1 MRRGLPALAALFL
14 LAHLAALP
22 PALDDID
29 AINFALGV
37 RDFDVAQH
45 QPHPPGYPLFI
56 ALGKLS
62 TPLLRA
68 AGVASPEVR
77 GLAVWSALAGTGLL
91 LLVFTLWRTLDP
103 HPLRPALAAVIAAAS
118 PLFWF
123 TSLRP
128 LSDVSGLCV
137 AVAALVFIARAL
149 PAGSS
154 PAREPPTRALLAGGF
169 LAGLAIGFRSQTVVL
184 TAPLLATVLLVP
196 WLGIPMRVRLG
207 SLAAAG
213 AGVAAWAIPLVVA
226 SGGLSNYLNS
236 LGSQAGEDFSGVV
249 MLWTNRTPKV
259 AALALLNTFVL
270 PWDHAFLAGVVLALA
285 ATGLFVLLLT
295 SADGRP
301 VLMGDGWRRAA
312 LLAVMFGPYA
322 IFHLLFQ
329 ETVTVRY
336 ALPLVLP
343 IAYLVAVSL
352 TETRPVLSLVVGSAL
367 VASMLWLAVP
377 AGSAYGR
384 IPSPIF
390 RVLDA
395 MSGSPNP
402 AAIVGMHRRV
412 WTESRR
418 ARKWRGEPPGE
429 LLPAPRDYE
438 WLELTRAWR
447 ARDVPVT
454 WFVADPRRTDLALID
469 PGSRQLVSYRW
480 PFRQRS
486 YAGGA
491 RPDAVDLV
499 TIGKP
504 GWFLEQGWALTPEVA
519 GVTGRD
525 GGGPH
530 KRPSVG
536 WVRSR
541 TGEGVM
547 MIGGRHLGGAADPP
561 VRVHVALEGRP
572 ILSFAVTPG
581 YFLRFEPLA
590 PGMLAASA
598 PFAKLTV
605 TADTESGGAVPPVAI
620 EQFDLQAPDVL
631 ELGFDDGWL
640 EPEYNPQTGRSWRW
654 MTERA
659 VLAVRGGT
667 RDVTLRI
674 AGESTRRYFPRA
686 SRLTVSVAGETVSVL
701 EPSSDFVSDVQVPR
715 ALLVKASG
723 RIVLTSDQMFV
734 PGDREGTADRRHLAV
749 RIYSVATSQN

>member
-1 MRRGLPALAALFL
+1 M
-14 LAHLAALP
+14 
-22 PALDDID
+22 
-29 AINFALGV
+29 
-37 RDFDVAQH
+37 
-45 QPHPPGYPLFI
+45 
-56 ALGKLS
+56 
-62 TPLLRA
+62 
-68 AGVASPEVR
+68 
-77 GLAVWSALAGTGLL
+77 
-91 LLVFTLWRTLDP
+91 
-103 HPLRPALAAVIAAAS
+103 
-118 PLFWF
+118 
-123 TSLRP
+123 
-128 LSDVSGLCV
+128 
-137 AVAALVFIARAL
+137 
-149 PAGSS
+149 
-154 PAREPPTRALLAGGF
+154 
-169 LAGLAIGFRSQTVVL
+169 
-184 TAPLLATVLLVP
+184 
-196 WLGIPMRVRLG
+196 
-207 SLAAAG
+207 
-213 AGVAAWAIPLVVA
+213 
-226 SGGLSNYLNS
+226 
-236 LGSQAGEDFSGVV
+236 
-249 MLWTNRTPKV
+249 
-259 AALALLNTFVL
+259 
-270 PWDHAFLAGVVLALA
+270 
-285 ATGLFVLLLT
+285 LLLT
-295 SADGRP
+295 TADGRP

-390 RVLDA
+390 RALDA

-418 ARKWRGEPPGE
+418 ARKWRGEPPGQ

-486 YAGGA
+486 YVGGA
-491 RPDAVDLV
+491 RPDEVDLV

-541 TGEGVM
+541 TG
-547 MIGGRHLGGAADPP
+547 
-561 VRVHVALEGRP
+561 
-572 ILSFAVTPG
+572 
-581 YFLRFEPLA
+581 
-590 PGMLAASA
+590 
-598 PFAKLTV
+598 
-605 TADTESGGAVPPVAI
+605 
-620 EQFDLQAPDVL
+620 
-631 ELGFDDGWL
+631 
-640 EPEYNPQTGRSWRW
+640 
-654 MTERA
+654 
-659 VLAVRGGT
+659 
-667 RDVTLRI
+667 
-674 AGESTRRYFPRA
+674 
-686 SRLTVSVAGETVSVL
+686 
-701 EPSSDFVSDVQVPR
+701 
-715 ALLVKASG
+715 
-723 RIVLTSDQMFV
+723 
-734 PGDREGTADRRHLAV
+734 
-749 RIYSVATSQN
+749 

>member
-1 MRRGLPALAALFL
+1 
-14 LAHLAALP
+14 
-22 PALDDID
+22 
-29 AINFALGV
+29 
-37 RDFDVAQH
+37 
-45 QPHPPGYPLFI
+45 
-56 ALGKLS
+56 
-62 TPLLRA
+62 
-68 AGVASPEVR
+68 
-77 GLAVWSALAGTGLL
+77 
-91 LLVFTLWRTLDP
+91 
-103 HPLRPALAAVIAAAS
+103 
-118 PLFWF
+118 
-123 TSLRP
+123 
-128 LSDVSGLCV
+128 
-137 AVAALVFIARAL
+137 
-149 PAGSS
+149 
-154 PAREPPTRALLAGGF
+154 
-169 LAGLAIGFRSQTVVL
+169 
-184 TAPLLATVLLVP
+184 
-196 WLGIPMRVRLG
+196 MRVRLG
-207 SLAAAG
+207 SLAAAA
-213 AGVAAWAIPLVVA
+213 AGVAAWAIPLVIS

-285 ATGLFVLLLT
+285 AAGLFVLLLT
-295 SADGRP
+295 TADGRP

-480 PFRQRS
+480 PFRQRT
-486 YAGGA
+486 YVGGA
-491 RPDAVDLV
+491 RPDEVDLV

-590 PGMLAASA
+590 AGMLAASA

-605 TADTESGGAVPPVAI
+605 TADTESGGAVPAVAI

-701 EPSSDFVSDVQVPR
+701 EPSQRFRLRRPGAARSSRQSERSDRLDIRSDVR
-715 ALLVKASG
+715 SGGSG
-723 RIVLTSDQMFV
+723 RHCGPSPPRRSDILRRDIAKLI
-734 PGDREGTADRRHLAV
+734 DRGAGLRPV
-749 RIYSVATSQN
+749 RWGWR

>member
-154 PAREPPTRALLAGGF
+154 SAREPATRALLAGGF

-213 AGVAAWAIPLVVA
+213 AGVAAWAIPLVIA

-491 RPDAVDLV
+491 RPDEVDLV

-590 PGMLAASA
+590 AGMLAASA

>member
-22 PALDDID
+22 PSLDDID

-137 AVAALVFIARAL
+137 AVAALVLIARGWSS
-149 PAGSS
+149 GSS
-154 PAREPPTRALLAGGF
+154 SAREPAARALLAGGF

-213 AGVAAWAIPLVVA
+213 AGVAAWAIPLVIS

-270 PWDHAFLAGVVLALA
+270 PWDHAFLAGVVLGLA

-486 YAGGA
+486 YVGGA
-491 RPDAVDLV
+491 RPDEVDLV

-590 PGMLAASA
+590 AGMLAAPA
-598 PFAKLTV
+598 PFVKLTV

-659 VLAVRGGT
+659 VLAVRGAT

-686 SRLTVSVAGETVSVL
+686 SRLTVSVAGETVIVL